1 VLPHEIVYRT
11 KMGFPTPLRA
21 WLMDK
26 RAQPLFDMLRDKGG
40 VLADLIHP
48 GQLDRL
54 LERHQA
60 GQEDGSDRLWRLLNL
75 QLWGE
80 MYLTGRRDRW
90 WDGMLAPA
98 GMPST
103 V

>member
-1 VLPHEIVYRT
+1 MRDW
-11 KMGFPTPLRA
+11 LR
-21 WLMDK
+21 DK
-26 RAQPLFDMLRDKGG
+26 RAQPLFEMLRDKSGL
-40 VLADLIHP
+40 LADLIHP

-54 LERHQA
+54 LQRNQA
-60 GQEDGSDRLWRLLNL
+60 GQEDCSDRLWRLLNL

-80 MYLTGRRDRW
+80 MYLTGRRSRW

-98 GMPST
+98 AMPSA